1 MWRREIND
9 AHYARLHP
17 AEMSGT
23 HRRDCLRAL
32 KELGYQVGAGMMVGS
47 PGQTVDCLLDD
58 IAFLE
63 ELRPEMIGMGPFVP
77 AAYTPFARHAAGSV
91 DLTLRLIA
99 LMRLRSDALV
109 VMRPQRGC
117 WVSRID
123 LSRVD
128 DECFF
133 RLALEKSV
141 IERYKMFMKPSDITR
156 LEYFI
161 ALQKEAMEAADTV
174 GFYNADDDMHAIFF
188 EATGL
193 MRIWQLILRETG
205 NHRRVRILSMGSR
218 DVLQKNINQHEELVD
233 ALKKKDFTLA
243 VTLETEHLSK
253 LKYETDVIIESH
265 PEYFINRTEEE

>member
-1 MWRREIND
+1 MRITSSETIYD
-9 AHYARLHP
+9 
-17 AEMSGT
+17 
-23 HRRDCLRAL
+23 AL
-32 KELGYQVGAGMMVGS
+32 KDEIIFLRRKPGDEIS
-47 PGQTVDCLLDD
+47 PQEVSERFDVSRSPVRD
-58 IAFLE
+58 
-63 ELRPEMIGMGPFVP
+63 
-77 AAYTPFARHAAGSV
+77 
-91 DLTLRLIA
+91 A

-141 IERYKMFMKPSDITR
+141 IERYKTFMKPSDITR

>member
-1 MWRREIND
+1 MRRTSSETIYDTLKDEIIFLKRKPGEEID
-9 AHYARLHP
+9 QDEISKRFDVSRSP
-17 AEMSGT
+17 V
-23 HRRDCLRAL
+23 RD
-32 KELGYQVGAGMMVGS
+32 
-47 PGQTVDCLLDD
+47 
-58 IAFLE
+58 
-63 ELRPEMIGMGPFVP
+63 
-77 AAYTPFARHAAGSV
+77 
-91 DLTLRLIA
+91 A

-123 LSRVD
+123 LGRVD

-141 IERYKMFMKPSDITR
+141 IERYRSFMKPSDITR

-161 ALQKEAMEAADTV
+161 ALQKEAMEGGDTV

-253 LKYETDVIIESH
+253 LKYEVEGLIQAN
-265 PEYFINRTEEE
+265 PGYFITASKGVPSEA

>member
-1 MWRREIND
+1 MRRTSSETIYDTLKDEIIFLKRKPGEEID
-9 AHYARLHP
+9 QDEISKRFDVSRSP
-17 AEMSGT
+17 V
-23 HRRDCLRAL
+23 RD
-32 KELGYQVGAGMMVGS
+32 
-47 PGQTVDCLLDD
+47 
-58 IAFLE
+58 
-63 ELRPEMIGMGPFVP
+63 
-77 AAYTPFARHAAGSV
+77 
-91 DLTLRLIA
+91 A

-123 LSRVD
+123 LGRVD

-141 IERYKMFMKPSDITR
+141 IERYRTFMKPSDLTR

-161 ALQKEAMEAADTV
+161 ALQKEAMEADDTV

-218 DVLQKNINQHEELVD
+218 DVLQKNINQHEELME

-253 LKYETDVIIESH
+253 LKYETDVIVESH
-265 PEYFINRTEEE
+265 PEYFTNRTEEE

>member
-1 MWRREIND
+1 MRRTSSETIYDTLKDEIIFLKRKPGEEID
-9 AHYARLHP
+9 QDEISKRFDVSRSP
-17 AEMSGT
+17 V
-23 HRRDCLRAL
+23 RD
-32 KELGYQVGAGMMVGS
+32 
-47 PGQTVDCLLDD
+47 
-58 IAFLE
+58 
-63 ELRPEMIGMGPFVP
+63 
-77 AAYTPFARHAAGSV
+77 
-91 DLTLRLIA
+91 A
-99 LMRLRSDALV
+99 LMRLRSEGLV

-117 WVSRID
+117 WVSKID

-141 IERYKMFMKPSDITR
+141 IDRYREYMKPSDITR

>member
-1 MWRREIND
+1 MRRTSSETIYDTLKDEIIFLKRKPGEEID
-9 AHYARLHP
+9 QD
-17 AEMSGT
+17 EIS
-23 HRRDCLRAL
+23 RRFDVSR
-32 KELGYQVGAGMMVGS
+32 S
-47 PGQTVDCLLDD
+47 PVRD
-58 IAFLE
+58 
-63 ELRPEMIGMGPFVP
+63 
-77 AAYTPFARHAAGSV
+77 
-91 DLTLRLIA
+91 A

-123 LSRVD
+123 LGRVD

-141 IERYKMFMKPSDITR
+141 IERYRMSMKPSDITR

-161 ALQKEAMEAADTV
+161 ALQKEAMEAGDIV

-218 DVLQKNINQHEELVD
+218 DVLQKNIKQHEELVD
-233 ALKKKDFTLA
+233 ALRKKDFPLA

-253 LKYETDVIIESH
+253 LKYETDVIVESH

>member
-1 MWRREIND
+1 MRRTSSETIYDTLKDEIIFLKRKPGEEID
-9 AHYARLHP
+9 QDEISKRFDVSRSP
-17 AEMSGT
+17 V
-23 HRRDCLRAL
+23 RD
-32 KELGYQVGAGMMVGS
+32 
-47 PGQTVDCLLDD
+47 
-58 IAFLE
+58 
-63 ELRPEMIGMGPFVP
+63 
-77 AAYTPFARHAAGSV
+77 
-91 DLTLRLIA
+91 A

-174 GFYNADDDMHAIFF
+174 GSYNADDDMHAIFF

-193 MRIWQLILRETG
+193 MMTWQLILRETG

>member
-1 MWRREIND
+1 MRRTSSETIYDTLKDEIIFLKRKPGEEID
-9 AHYARLHP
+9 QDEISKRFDVSRSP
-17 AEMSGT
+17 V
-23 HRRDCLRAL
+23 RD
-32 KELGYQVGAGMMVGS
+32 
-47 PGQTVDCLLDD
+47 
-58 IAFLE
+58 
-63 ELRPEMIGMGPFVP
+63 
-77 AAYTPFARHAAGSV
+77 
-91 DLTLRLIA
+91 A

-253 LKYETDVIIESH
+253 LKYETDVIIEAH
-265 PEYFINRTEEE
+265 PEYFTNRKADA

>member
-1 MWRREIND
+1 MRRTSSETIYDTLKDEIIFLKRKPGEEID
-9 AHYARLHP
+9 QDEISKRFDVSRSP
-17 AEMSGT
+17 V
-23 HRRDCLRAL
+23 RD
-32 KELGYQVGAGMMVGS
+32 
-47 PGQTVDCLLDD
+47 
-58 IAFLE
+58 
-63 ELRPEMIGMGPFVP
+63 
-77 AAYTPFARHAAGSV
+77 
-91 DLTLRLIA
+91 A

-123 LSRVD
+123 LGRVD

-161 ALQKEAMEAADTV
+161 ALQKEAMEAGDIV

-193 MRIWQLILRETG
+193 SRIWQLILRETS
-205 NHRRVRILSMGSR
+205 NHRRMRILSMGS
-218 DVLQKNINQHEELVD
+218 DEILKTNLEQHQAIAK
-233 ALKKKDFTLA
+233 ALASHDFDSALA
-243 VTLETEHLSK
+243 IEAEHLSK
-253 LKYETDVIIESH
+253 LRYESKAIIEAH
-265 PEYFINRTEEE
+265 PEYFIYKEG

>member
-1 MWRREIND
+1 MRRTSSETIYDTLKDEIIFLKRKPGEEID
-9 AHYARLHP
+9 QDEISKRFDVSRSP
-17 AEMSGT
+17 V
-23 HRRDCLRAL
+23 RD
-32 KELGYQVGAGMMVGS
+32 
-47 PGQTVDCLLDD
+47 
-58 IAFLE
+58 
-63 ELRPEMIGMGPFVP
+63 
-77 AAYTPFARHAAGSV
+77 
-91 DLTLRLIA
+91 A

-156 LEYFI
+156 LEY
-161 ALQKEAMEAADTV
+161 
-174 GFYNADDDMHAIFF
+174 DDDMHAIFF